1 MKWRVFVWFMACGA
15 FDCVRLSV
23 SRCAWS
29 SDYHCVK
36 DREAD
41 AVCGVGERAFSRAA
55 VRPREIRRRS
65 GDSSHGQ
72 VVRELKTVWGPIYKS

>member
-1 MKWRVFVWFMACGA
+1 VEPSTASGCQSAAVHGLATN
-15 FDCVRLSV
+15 
-23 SRCAWS
+23 
-29 SDYHCVK
+29 HCVE

>member
-1 MKWRVFVWFMACGA
+1 MEPSTASGCQSAAVQ
-15 FDCVRLSV
+15 
-23 SRCAWS
+23 WS
-29 SDYHCVK
+29 SSTNHCVK